1 MARYTK
7 QAKLNLAQ
15 QEERLKRVYGNLI
28 DYIKISSGT
37 LICDIRLQPSLESR
51 VYKIQ
56 IKYKLDSKPQARILD
71 PKEIVKVNG
80 KKPHHLYDRDK
91 DGRERL
97 CVYYRDEW
105 KANMFLSDT
114 FAPWIITWLS
124 AYEYW
129 QITGIWVYPE
139 IVRKVK

>member
-7 QAKLNLAQ
+7 QVKLNLAQ
-15 QEERLKRVYGNLI
+15 QEERLKRVYGSLI
-28 DYIKISSGT
+28 DYIKISSGL

-56 IKYKLDSKPQARILD
+56 IKYKLDYKPQAKILD
-71 PKEIVKVNG
+71 PKEIAKVDG
-80 KKPHHLYDRDK
+80 KKPHHLYNRDK
-91 DGRERL
+91 DGQERL

-105 KANMFLSDT
+105 KPNMFLADT
-114 FAPWIITWLS
+114 FVPWIITWLS

-129 QITGIWVYPE
+129 QITGTWVYPE
-139 IVRKVK
+139 VVRKVK